1 MDDSSQQPAPP
12 GMSKIDFHLGVSVAI
27 VAALVAVVDLANGRV
42 GDDEIIANQEK
53 ESTYQWYQA
62 KSIKETLAEGNRDTL
77 VILAESGLI
86 AQDKRDSIDRLI
98 KAGDLEVS
106 RYRREKNTIMDGGTL
121 DGQNVPGATFW
132 STRARALAD
141 VGDALDVAMLFL
153 HLALLLGGVGVAVQH
168 KKLERALL
176 KIVLTFA
183 ALGIVLAVV
192 GAAMWIRAP
201 TS

>member
-1 MDDSSQQPAPP
+1 MDESAQEMAGP
-12 GMSKIDFHLGVSVAI
+12 GLSKIDFHLGVSVAI

-53 ESTYQWYQA
+53 ESTYQWFQA

-77 VILAESGLI
+77 LILAESGLI
-86 AQDKRDSIDRLI
+86 AQDKRDSVDRLI

-106 RYRREKNTIMDGGTL
+106 RYRREKNTIMDGGTI
-121 DGQNVPGATFW
+121 DGQRVPGATFW
-132 STRARALAD
+132 AGRAHALSE

-176 KIVLTFA
+176 KIVMTFA
-183 ALGIVLAVV
+183 ALGVV
-192 GAAMWIRAP
+192 GALVGALLWMRAP
-201 TS
+201 TT